1 MTTVKMKFLLGYTM
15 KILYSGQEGTFSGEN
30 FFFFFFEGGGGGGV
44 YWARLFL
51 VGEGSVRSFIS
62 G

>member
-30 FFFFFFEGGGGGGV
+30 FFFFFFLREEGVGGYNGQDFSWWG
-44 YWARLFL
+44 RD
-51 VGEGSVRSFIS
+51 E
-62 G
+62 